1 MIVLI
6 ANKKT
11 MKHLLLAIIF
21 FMSHLAIAQSSN
33 DFVNDFFKALNQKN
47 IKVIDSLTLDN
58 LKLHSLQLQPK
69 ASLSFSTKQDF
80 LNSLKSIP
88 ENINIEEQI
97 FDIDSLVS
105 KHFAQYSIP
114 YNFYVNGELS
124 HSGTNVLTLI
134 KVDKRWLIS
143 YIADT
148 REKQ

>member
-1 MIVLI
+1 
-6 ANKKT
+6 
-11 MKHLLLAIIF
+11 MKYLLLPVIF
-21 FMSHLAIAQSSN
+21 LISHLANAQSSS
-33 DFVNDFFKALNQKN
+33 DVVNNFFKALNQKN
-47 IKVIDSLTLDN
+47 TSIIDSLTLDN

-97 FDIDSLVS
+97 FNIDSLVS

-114 YNFYVNGELS
+114 YKFYVNGELS

-134 KVDKRWLIS
+134 NIDNRGLIS

-148 REKQ
+148 RIKQ